1 MIVFAIV
8 ILIAGILLMAAPKLV
23 YEITQSWKSNS
34 DSEPSNYY
42 MILSRVQGVILT
54 IVGIVLIFY

>member
-8 ILIAGILLMAAPKLV
+8 ILIAGILLVAAPKLV

-34 DSEPSNYY
+34 DSEPSNYSTCAVRK
-42 MILSRVQGVILT
+42 ITDIITDNISSLPW
-54 IVGIVLIFY
+54 

>member
-8 ILIAGILLMAAPKLV
+8 ILIAGILLVAAPKLV

-42 MILSRVQGVILT
+42 VILSRVHGVILI
-54 IVGIVLIFY
+54 IVGIVLIFH